1 MSDMKTVPTDASV
14 DAFIAAVDNAG
25 RREDAL
31 ALLDLYAA
39 RLGVAPKMWGPSI
52 IGYGS
57 YKYARADGSKHA
69 FALAGF
75 SPRKANMSV
84 YLMSGCENH
93 RQKLGRLGPHKTS
106 VSCLYLGRLA
116 KIDQEILAE
125 LIIDDLA
132 IMRERYPDSAL

>member
-1 MSDMKTVPTDASV
+1 MKTVPTDASV
-14 DAFIAAVDNAG
+14 GAFIAAVDHAG

-31 ALLDLYAA
+31 ALLDVYAA
-39 RLGVAPKMWGPSI
+39 QIGVAPKMWGPSI

-57 YKYARADGSKHA
+57 YDYARADGSKHT

-84 YLMSGCENH
+84 YLMSGCKNH
-93 RQKLGRLGPHKTS
+93 QQKLDKLGPHKTS

-116 KIDQEILAE
+116 KIDQDILAE
-125 LIIDDLA
+125 LITDDLA
-132 IMRERYPDSAL
+132 IMRERYPESRL